1 MRGKLCYLTSHQL
14 HEQLH
19 KPNAGWDLG
28 RVHSWPPTVYKTK
41 RQRGDSFT
49 QQMFR
54 CTRTKYLSLP
64 YSWILD
70 ASWTWAVMWTVQN
83 AFSTIL
89 PKTVVLCVQGT
100 GKTSAVMCRGARRC
114 DRIYC
119 SAMKESDLF
128 LTADNTFVTEGD
140 YHGVN

>member
-1 MRGKLCYLTSHQL
+1 MLGGMGPLLTPDGLQNKATEKRFFYTADVSMHKNKVSLFARLVNFGCIMDMGCYV
-14 HEQLH
+14 
-19 KPNAGWDLG
+19 D
-28 RVHSWPPTVYKTK
+28 
-41 RQRGDSFT
+41 
-49 QQMFR
+49 
-54 CTRTKYLSLP
+54 
-64 YSWILD
+64 I
-70 ASWTWAVMWTVQN
+70 VQN

-89 PKTVVLCVQGT
+89 LKTVVLCVQGM

-128 LTADNTFVTEGD
+128 LTADNTFVTVGD